1 METRA
6 CALEFSHEYQTKDR
20 TRDSGCVAAT
30 SQADDVLSHRCW
42 CTLLNAVM
50 VVILLVP
57 LVVLAMNGMLGS
69 ALTLMH
75 KWTFYNAA
83 HRDLHSLSDL
93 VTSVIA
99 EHPSSTAGRAFDAVV
114 VLWGLLLAA
123 RVMVMMGSLFI
134 MKRTSPKAVDTSIAP
149 SKTATEREL
158 SDSTAPAVSK
168 QHSTVRVSQISGYR
182 TNPPLAQNV
191 LDEWVQRSRAGY
203 RQSRLSHQDTAWL
216 MSQMR
221 MIQDD
226 IDAEPVK
233 AISAACSRPHRRS
246 FSQHRPQKF
255 ESELSRQQSPRSS
268 MHCFG
273 V

>member
-1 METRA
+1 M
-6 CALEFSHEYQTKDR
+6 F
-20 TRDSGCVAAT
+20 
-30 SQADDVLSHRCW
+30 
-42 CTLLNAVM
+42 
-50 VVILLVP
+50 VI
-57 LVVLAMNGMLGS
+57 
-69 ALTLMH
+69 ALTMG
-75 KWTFYNAA
+75 T
-83 HRDLHSLSDL
+83 
-93 VTSVIA
+93 V
-99 EHPSSTAGRAFDAVV
+99 
-114 VLWGLLLAA
+114 
-123 RVMVMMGSLFI
+123 RVQ
-134 MKRTSPKAVDTSIAP
+134 AVDTSIAP
-149 SKTATEREL
+149 CKTATEREL

-182 TNPPLAQNV
+182 TNPPMAQNV